1 MNVLAVGSHPD
12 DIELG
17 CAGALA
23 RHAAAGHRV
32 TLLVMTTGE
41 RGPGKVDLRVREQE
55 AAARVL
61 GAKLLWA
68 DYADCE
74 IPNGPEVVGLI
85 EDVMKSTHADVLY
98 THAPN
103 DTHQDHVATAK
114 AALSAARR
122 LPRVLLYQGP
132 STTTFEPTLFVDIDD
147 TISTKLAALGAHASQ
162 VQNCEMVD
170 LDAVEAGGR
179 FWGHRARM
187 RYAEPFETPRFAW
200 DLGAPA
206 HEQSAPEEE
215 HEDATVTP
223 LRPVRNRLLAV
234 SE

>member
-1 MNVLAVGSHPD
+1 VNVLAIGSHPD

-23 RHAAAGHRV
+23 RHAAAGHHV

-41 RGPGKVDLRVREQE
+41 RGPGVTELRVREQE

-68 DYADCE
+68 DFADCE
-74 IPNGPEVVGLI
+74 IPSGPDVVGLI
-85 EDVMKSTHADVLY
+85 EDVVRSVRADVLY
-98 THAPN
+98 THAPH
-103 DTHQDHVATAK
+103 DTHQDHVVTATASL
-114 AALSAARR
+114 AAARR
-122 LPRVLLYQGP
+122 LPRVLCYQGP
-132 STTTFEPTLFVDIDD
+132 TTTTFEPTMYVDIDD

-162 VQNCEMVD
+162 VQNCELVD

-200 DLGAPA
+200 DLGVPVQEQPA
-206 HEQSAPEEE
+206 TEE
-215 HEDATVTP
+215 HEDATVTQ
-223 LRPVRNRLLAV
+223 LRPVRNRLIAV